1 MENQTEELLAIVE
14 ELAMAYVSFES
25 TSIRYEKAEQLME
38 AVQYCICETE
48 SQTENQLVLAEN
60 QSVRQVYKVGR
71 ACVEKKVKQALDLY
85 HQILPE
91 FIYYKN
97 RCLYHDFIQAIPY
110 FFKWYDIKF
119 EPQNTI
125 ITLDYPVLKDL
136 SNYRGIDRVYEFL
149 RCIELEQK
157 FFCRLLEE
165 EVMAILLKNNPQY
178 EESVENICEIILC
191 SIVGHILV
199 GKSVLEQEFEE
210 EDYRQIKEFCSRF
223 SPQEIRI
230 KLREITKFFLQQYY
244 KEESEALFLYL
255 EHVVDGIAVRL
266 YHAAQKDVLF
276 RIL

>member
-60 QSVRQVYKVGR
+60 QSVRQVYKAGR

-199 GKSVLEQEFEE
+199 GKSVLEREFEE

-230 KLREITKFFLQQYY
+230 KLREITRFFLQQYY
-244 KEESEALFLYL
+244 KEESEALFL
-255 EHVVDGIAVRL
+255 
-266 YHAAQKDVLF
+266 
-276 RIL
+276 